1 MNRQRKKDAKMSEQ
15 TDGQMSQTIELAC
28 QEIKILSEQTTIIGM
43 DGPEKTKNS
52 FTIEKTGERERNTG
66 PLTLSGPT

>member
-43 DGPEKTKNS
+43 DGPEKTTK
-52 FTIEKTGERERNTG
+52 IVPYQEDRGERSPNSRPG
-66 PLTLSGPT
+66 

>member
-1 MNRQRKKDAKMSEQ
+1 MSEQ

-43 DGPEKTKNS
+43 DGPEKTKN
-52 FTIEKTGERERNTG
+52 
-66 PLTLSGPT
+66 